1 MNNSNLSSH
10 EIKFLQQLSK
20 QFPNVQA
27 ASTEIIN
34 LEAIKLLPKGTEHY
48 ITDIHGEFNTF
59 NHILSNASGSLRR
72 KMDDVFGDTI
82 SDDEKKQLATVIYYP
97 SEKLSLLYAQGKINN
112 EWYSVILNRL
122 VKVAREVSN
131 KYTRSKVR
139 KAMPKEYAFIIDEL
153 LNEASVDKRNYYAS
167 IIQSIIEL
175 KRANFFI
182 ESISVFI
189 KRMLIDRLHV
199 IGDIYDR
206 GPQAVDVVEL
216 MKSHHSLDVQWGN
229 HDIIWMGAACG
240 NKLNIAEV
248 IRLTARYGSLDT
260 IEDDYGINVMSLV
273 TFAIAQYENDPA
285 IPFIPKGTK
294 PENYQDANVRLMTI
308 IHKAIAVI
316 TFKLE
321 GQLIKRNP
329 CFDMEHRLLLDKID
343 YEKGTIIVEGEQY
356 QLTDYHFPTIDPND
370 PYKLTPEEEY
380 VMEKLQ
386 YSFLNSYK
394 MQDHIAFLFSKGS
407 IYLVYN
413 NMLMLHGCL
422 PMKSETEFRE
432 FNHKGKMIK
441 GKELCDTLEMT
452 IRNVWQNRFSK
463 TKKNNDGDYF
473 WYLWCGAC
481 SPIFGKHRMATFER
495 YVIDDKV
502 PQKEN
507 LDPYFTYRNDEKFC
521 EMILKEF
528 GLDNKEARIVNG
540 HIPVKVKKGESPIL
554 ANGRLLVI
562 DGGMSKAYQKET
574 GIGGYT
580 LIYSSK
586 RMFLV
591 EHEPFSSRQEAI
603 ENESDIISKNYL
615 IENRA
620 TPILVKDTDVG
631 KELQVQIDDLKRLI
645 LAFNSGLIKEKA
657 L

>member
-1 MNNSNLSSH
+1 MNNSLSSE

-20 QFPNVQA
+20 QFPTVQA

-48 ITDIHGEFNTF
+48 VTDIHGEFNTF

-72 KMDDVFGDTI
+72 KMDDVFGDSI
-82 SDDEKKQLATVIYYP
+82 SDAEKKQLATIIYYP
-97 SEKLSLLYAQGKINN
+97 SEKISLLASQGKIDDN
-112 EWYSVILNRL
+112 WYAVILNRL
-122 VKVAREVSN
+122 VSVAREVSN

-153 LNEASVDKRNYYAS
+153 LNEASIDKRNYYVS
-167 IIQSIIEL
+167 IIRSIIEL

-182 ESISVFI
+182 ESISMFI

-216 MKSHHSLDVQWGN
+216 MKSHHSLDIQWGN

-240 NKLNIAEV
+240 NKLDIAEV
-248 IRLTARYGSLDT
+248 IRLTSRYGSLDT

-273 TFAIAQYENDPA
+273 TFAIAFYENDPA

-294 PENYQDANVRLMTI
+294 PENYKDANVRLMTI

-329 CFDMEHRLLLDKID
+329 CFNMEHRLLLDKID
-343 YEKGTIIVEGEQY
+343 YEKGTIIVEGEKY
-356 QLTDYHFPTIDPND
+356 QLTDYYYPTIDPKD

-407 IYLVYN
+407 IYSVYN
-413 NMLMLHGCL
+413 NILMLHGCL
-422 PMKSETEFRE
+422 PMKNETEFRE
-432 FNHKGKMIK
+432 FNYKGRMIK
-441 GKELCDTLEMT
+441 GKELCDTLELT

-463 TKKNNDGDYF
+463 AKKDNDGDYF

-502 PQKEN
+502 PQKEI

-521 EMILKEF
+521 EMILREF
-528 GLDNKEARIVNG
+528 GLDNKDARIVNG

-591 EHEPFSSRQEAI
+591 EHEPFSSSHEAI
-603 ENESDIISKNYL
+603 ENESDIISKNYP
-615 IENRA
+615 IEQR
-620 TPILVKDTDVG
+620 TSPILVKDTDVG
-631 KELQVQIDDLKRLI
+631 KELQSQIDDLKKLI
-645 LAFNSGLIKEKA
+645 LAFNSGLIKEKIV
-657 L
+657 